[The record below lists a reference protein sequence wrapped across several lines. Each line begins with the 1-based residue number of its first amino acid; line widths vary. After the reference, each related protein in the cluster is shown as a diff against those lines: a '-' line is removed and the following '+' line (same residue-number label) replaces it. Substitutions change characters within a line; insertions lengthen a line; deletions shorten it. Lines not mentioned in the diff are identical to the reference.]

1 MRWDYRDCNNTEV
14 TSSWSTSA
22 PESAPLLFLWVSGDI
37 SLGYMEK
44 FAPSEATNGPPSHL
58 PLICLQPALLLL
70 SISPSSPSAMLPP
83 EPSPKCSSYHMV
95 LLLNTHLWGVLIA
108 AVRQPFPTPFSLAGR
123 ADLLGRMQK
132 CQISI
137 LPDSLATRA
146 QGYDPLLINWPFRG
160 FLRNTF
166 LLNRKGTS
174 ERSSLLSCFGILC
187 VEAVM
192 LGPRCDHG
200 WKLTQSHTLMSS

>member
-1 MRWDYRDCNNTEV
+1 
-14 TSSWSTSA
+14 
-22 PESAPLLFLWVSGDI
+22 
-37 SLGYMEK
+37 MEK
-44 FAPSEATNGPPSHL
+44 FALPEATNGPPSHL
-58 PLICLQPALLLL
+58 PLIYLQPALLLL

-83 EPSPKCSSYHMV
+83 EPSSKCSSYHMA
-95 LLLNTHLWGVLIA
+95 LLLSAHLWGVLIV

-146 QGYDPLLINWPFRG
+146 QGYDPVLINWPFQG
-160 FLRNTF
+160 FLRNMF
-166 LLNRKGTS
+166 LLNRKDTS
-174 ERSSLLSCFGILC
+174 ERNSLLFCFGMSC

-192 LGPRCDHG
+192 LGPGYDHR